1 MSHDNKLLTP
11 ANTAAGLLGMI
22 GLAAGGKTAANVLS
36 DPHFRQK
43 VLDSN
48 QNFLKSFY
56 KRGLLP
62 APLFQAKQYALAVN
76 EGVKGVASF
85 AMDAMNFGSQQAYNE
100 TGLTN
105 RTYNSFKKHLN
116 AFDNEVARTL
126 EELRGLTPGS
136 NEYKKVLS
144 RSRRNT
150 NTLGKKMHAKLT
162 SDYANQKM
170 MGKGV
175 RSPRGR
181 SYYAIKG
188 AWWQGKE
195 HYGKRGH
202 APYVDIFASA
212 KEAAQ
217 DVGKKELKYIKDIW
231 GVGKK
236 TDATGRKIPI
246 KWVKYANVPGLQ
258 DAYHGV
264 KFHRPFYQAVLGSL
278 AKDRIVGKPSF
289 DKFKNA
295 AIESGLILPD
305 ERNIRMLNNKVG
317 YRRIAINFSPSMKP
331 VYDWGGYNAIGIYD
345 EATNKI
351 KIIPSDKRDLFSMK
365 AGKDTMN
372 YMTPDE
378 LDPNSYVK
386 QAEKY
391 YAEEKVPKLN
401 TKTTKTNPDFV
412 GDTRNRGNRG
422 IKPTVVTTTQTG
434 KKKGKPRNVTIYSN
448 PQNINYY
455 RKLVDRHEEISTSE
469 SLKKSSAAYKKKF
482 FPKRAMIGKGL
493 LAGLGGAV
501 SLAFLAKEIYDEF
514 NE

>member
-11 ANTAAGLLGMI
+11 ANTAAGLLGMT
-22 GLAAGGKTAANVLS
+22 GLVAGGKTAAKALS

-100 TGLTN
+100 TGLTD

-126 EELRGLTPGS
+126 EELKGLTPGS

-162 SDYANQKM
+162 SDYANEKM

-175 RSPRGR
+175 RSPIGR
-181 SYYAIKG
+181 AHYAIKG
-188 AWWQGKE
+188 EWFNKKG
-195 HYGKRGH
+195 GGI
-202 APYVDIFASA
+202 PLNSYVDVFASA
-212 KEAAQ
+212 KDAAK
-217 DVGKKELKYIKDIW
+217 DVGTKELQYIKDIW

-236 TDATGRKIPI
+236 TDAAGRKIPI

-264 KFHRPFYQAVLGSL
+264 KFHRPFYNTVLESL
-278 AKDRIVGKPSF
+278 VTNKKVGKPSF
-289 DKFKNA
+289 DSFIRAGFDN
-295 AIESGLILPD
+295 GLIQPD
-305 ERNIRMLNNKVG
+305 GSNMRMLNNKVG

-331 VYDWGGYNAIGIYD
+331 VYDWGGYNAIGVYD

-365 AGKDTMN
+365 AGKDTIN
-372 YMTPDE
+372 YMAADE

-386 QAEKY
+386 QAKKHH
-391 YAEEKVPKLN
+391 AEAKAPKLN
-401 TKTTKTNPDFV
+401 TNTTQTNPDFV
-412 GDTRNRGNRG
+412 GDIRNRGNRG
-422 IKPTVVTTTQTG
+422 IKPTVVTITQTG